1 MPPLSEPPYF
11 IQPGKDTRQYN
22 IGTAVAA
29 SRRPPQRLKAPDKC
43 SICERSS
50 WLYTGKEK

>member
-1 MPPLSEPPYF
+1 MPPLSEPLYF

-29 SRRPPQRLKAPDKC
+29 SRHPPQRLKARDKYR
-43 SICERSS
+43 ICERSS
-50 WLYTGKEK
+50 WLYAGEEK